1 MSPLNEPE
9 KKLQKAFVSALGMPE
24 QTDFSKL
31 EYSRN
36 DYWDSVAHM
45 RLVAEIEKVFGVML
59 DYEDVLGLSSYNK
72 AVEILKK
79 LGVSFA

>member
-1 MSPLNEPE
+1 MSQSIASE
-9 KKLQKAFVSALGMPE
+9 KLQKAFVDALGLPA
-24 QTDFSKL
+24 QADFTSL

-45 RLVAEIEKVFGVML
+45 RLVAEIEKAFGVRLEYEEVL
-59 DYEDVLGLSSYNK
+59 DLSSYRK

-79 LGVSFA
+79 HKAAV

>member
-1 MSPLNEPE
+1 MSQTVSAE
-9 KKLQKAFVSALGMPE
+9 KLQKAFVDALGLPAE
-24 QTDFSKL
+24 TDIPSL

-45 RLVAEIEKVFGVML
+45 RLVAEIEKAFGVRLEYEEVL
-59 DYEDVLGLSSYNK
+59 DLSSYKK

-79 LGVSFA
+79 HKAAV